1 LDFLQRATIAAQQEN
16 WSLLNQCLQHLLEGK
31 SWQKADSLQVLNWA
45 LEILIAGDFQER
57 WDVAKIFPA
66 LGKRAIA
73 PLIAILSDEDAEEE
87 LHWFGARILG
97 DFNDPAVI
105 SAMVEL
111 LKNAESEDLS
121 AIAVTALASLGK
133 DAIAALTNL
142 LNQEEWRLL
151 AVLGL
156 ANIRT
161 KEVISPFLAVVNDPQ
176 VQVRA
181 AAIEALGSF
190 HDPRIPSVLIA
201 ALKDVAAI
209 VRKEAVIALGVR
221 TDLRDKLDLVN
232 VLKPLLWD
240 FNIEVCQQA
249 AIALGRLG
257 SDAAVDALF
266 QLWQSSVTPLPLQL
280 EAIRSLGWVST
291 SKAINYLREIMK
303 QNPDLINLKNSQLPI
318 FQEIITVLGRV
329 ENQYLISVATEVLV
343 EFWRSHPAIKYP
355 EIRQA
360 VAMSLGQLGDSQ
372 GIDLLLNLL
381 EDEDLSVRLHAIAAL
396 KKFPTAIGQITENST
411 RKIRLKFQ
419 VIGSG

>member
-303 QNPDLINLKNSQLPI
+303 QNPDLINLKI
-318 FQEIITVLGRV
+318 GRAHV
-329 ENQYLISVATEVLV
+329 
-343 EFWRSHPAIKYP
+343 
-355 EIRQA
+355 
-360 VAMSLGQLGDSQ
+360 
-372 GIDLLLNLL
+372 
-381 EDEDLSVRLHAIAAL
+381 
-396 KKFPTAIGQITENST
+396 
-411 RKIRLKFQ
+411 
-419 VIGSG
+419 